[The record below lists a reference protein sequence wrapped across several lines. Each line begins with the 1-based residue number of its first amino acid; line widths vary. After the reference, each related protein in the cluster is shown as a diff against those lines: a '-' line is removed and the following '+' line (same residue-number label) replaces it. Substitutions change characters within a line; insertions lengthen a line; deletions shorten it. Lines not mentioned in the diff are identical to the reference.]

1 MPCTSWS
8 VGIGTSARQSC
19 QPLQPDSGANADA
32 ALQHPDH
39 LVSCALR
46 QVEGYITQHLA
57 GGLLIPGADRG
68 VKSEERSQIDRHCK
82 VVAFPQLAMWLRKP
96 QWLRMQVPE

>member
-1 MPCTSWS
+1 
-8 VGIGTSARQSC
+8 
-19 QPLQPDSGANADA
+19 
-32 ALQHPDH
+32 
-39 LVSCALR
+39 
-46 QVEGYITQHLA
+46 
-57 GGLLIPGADRG
+57 